1 MPEVELAKMSGG
13 ALSKLRNGH
22 PCRCALAS
30 KKGEGVSAIM
40 GEGKIKEMLKA
51 GKRGAKKTLSLS
63 PEEIAENKAKGTG
76 IMAGGRA
83 CGGKIKMKSVKK
95 TLGKIARSK
104 PVQAAKKAGLHEL
117 GEMAVQGAVE
127 AGVPPPVAKAAV
139 SAIEK
144 KVDKASGGKI
154 HMKKPKH
161 LLNQKAVSATKDLA
175 GGKIRVKKALK
186 KAHVG
191 RKAKN
196 FGLKA
201 GSEAAGDLGAS
212 SGAVLGGPVGA
223 VLGKTLA
230 QGAYAGATKG
240 LGIHGGAIG
249 PSATPE
255 SFVRF
260 GSGGNL
266 LPPRNPALRS
276 QPDAANW
283 EFHTQM
289 PPALAS
295 QITGSGLYASGRGL
309 YASSGSGLY

>member
-83 CGGKIKMKSVKK
+83 CGGKIKMKGVKK

-104 PVQAAKKAGLHEL
+104 PVQAAKKAGMKEL

-127 AGVPPPVAKAAV
+127 AGVPAPVAKVAV
-139 SAIEK
+139 KAIEK
-144 KVDKASGGKI
+144 KVDKA
-154 HMKKPKH
+154 
-161 LLNQKAVSATKDLA
+161 T

-186 KAHVG
+186 KHHIG

-201 GSEAAGDLGAS
+201 GSEAAGDLGAAAGS
-212 SGAVLGGPVGA
+212 MVGGPAGA
-223 VLGKTLA
+223 ILGKTAA
-230 QGAYAGATKG
+230 QGAYSAATKG
-240 LGIHGGAIG
+240 QGIHGGAIG
-249 PSATPE
+249 PSAGPE
-255 SFVRF
+255 SFVHF

-309 YASSGSGLY
+309 YASGTGLY